1 MTLGAGQGKT
11 IVFLLVAMILN
22 KHLPAQYHKFL
33 ILTTSKALKKQLDY
47 ILTNHSTINTDIKT
61 YAEGDFAQFG
71 AVSFVIVDE
80 GDLFIRKFG
89 VDFRKGDQL
98 TILQGL
104 IDIRFCQILFCSTT
118 FNRLED
124 RVMERLLDCP
134 QSNLLDYDTVK
145 EVVCG
150 YKIDPDI
157 FAADF
162 KGTFE

>member
-1 MTLGAGQGKT
+1 M
-11 IVFLLVAMILN
+11 
-22 KHLPAQYHKFL
+22 
-33 ILTTSKALKKQLDY
+33 ILTTSKALKKLLEY
-47 ILTNHSTINTDIKT
+47 ILAHHSTIDISIKT
-61 YAEGDFAQFG
+61 YAEGDFAYFG
-71 AVSFVIVDE
+71 AFSLVIVDE

-89 VDFRKGDQL
+89 VYFRTENQL

-104 IDIRFCQILFCSTT
+104 IDIRFCPVLFCSAT

-134 QSNLLDYDTVK
+134 QSNWLDYDSVK

-150 YKIDPDI
+150 HKFDSDI
-157 FAADF
+157 LVADF